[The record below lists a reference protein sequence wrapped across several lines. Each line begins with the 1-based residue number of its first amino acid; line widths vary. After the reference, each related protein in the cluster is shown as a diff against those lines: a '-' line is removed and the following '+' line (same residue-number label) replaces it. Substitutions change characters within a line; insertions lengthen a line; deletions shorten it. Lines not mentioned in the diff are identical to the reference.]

1 MCILGARNTKSNP
14 QNLQDYVRKT
24 IYEIILK
31 VQEDR
36 KDDIFISE
44 IDQVDHI
51 PHCIDYIRQGI
62 MCAGDTSMEGAT
74 YDRHRTVLFGLGNP
88 HRCKDFQAIYDFTAD
103 NYETVF

>member
-1 MCILGARNTKSNP
+1 MCTWV
-14 QNLQDYVRKT
+14 QNLTLTQDYVRKT

-62 MCAGDTSMEGAT
+62 MCAGDTAMEGAT

-88 HRCKDFQAIYDFTAD
+88 HQCKDFQAIYDFTAE
-103 NYETVF
+103 NYQTVF